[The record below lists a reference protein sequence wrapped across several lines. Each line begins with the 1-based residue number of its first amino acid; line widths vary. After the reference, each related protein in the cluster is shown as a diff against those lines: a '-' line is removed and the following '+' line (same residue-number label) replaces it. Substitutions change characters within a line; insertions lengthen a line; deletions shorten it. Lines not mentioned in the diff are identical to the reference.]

1 MAIYEYRCERDGAFD
16 LVARM
21 GTAPAT
27 AACPSCAS
35 ESARV
40 FTNPMLGT
48 FAPRELVAALDRQER
63 TRHEPEV
70 VTSLPRAGHR
80 KPAPMARMTPQLAKL
95 PRP

>member
-16 LVARM
+16 LVAPM

-27 AACPSCAS
+27 ASCPECAG

-40 FTNPMLGT
+40 FSDPMLGT

-70 VTSLPRAGHR
+70 GQRLRSRADG
-80 KPAPMARMTPQLAKL
+80 ADDAAAGEASDDA
-95 PRP
+95 

>member
-16 LVARM
+16 LVAPM

-27 AACPSCAS
+27 AACPECAGS
-35 ESARV
+35 SARV

-70 VTSLPRAGHR
+70 VSSLPV
-80 KPAPMARMTPQLAKL
+80 PATAS
-95 PRP
+95 PRRWRG